1 MSSDCV
7 SVFQGTV
14 LFSNMDPIYSDKKY
28 WKDPETFRP
37 ERFLDENGEIDLSV
51 SEKITGTVF
60 GVGRILKKCRP
71 KLPTIKNIVLKL

>member
-1 MSSDCV
+1 
-7 SVFQGTV
+7 
-14 LFSNMDPIYSDKKY
+14 MDPIYSDKKY
-28 WKDPETFRP
+28 WRDPETFRP

-60 GVGRILKKCRP
+60 GVGTILTESRP